1 MDSNQRRRKPTDL
14 QSAPFS
20 HSGTPP
26 QRICNYGDVALPCQH
41 LPRIKRAVF
50 VPAAA
55 IFFDS
60 CGKSLIF
67 LVIETAKQC
76 RKFSPATHEFAAA
89 PAPRKQVQFTAGA
102 ARREARPLATP
113 PQTVALRVWRRR
125 CRING
130 PAQTLIRA
138 WKRRDRPG
146 ICRCWRGL
154 ARHQRG
160 PGPITPGRRRSGSSD
175 SPSHTSR
182 EAFTRQVRR
191 PLSPQS
197 GGHQARRRLVVA
209 SC

>member
-55 IFFDS
+55 IFFDP

-67 LVIETAKQC
+67 LGIETTKQS
-76 RKFSPATHEFAAA
+76 RKFSSITHKFAAA
-89 PAPRKQVQFTAGA
+89 LAPEASPGHPGA
-102 ARREARPLATP
+102 ARREAQFLATP

-130 PAQTLIRA
+130 PAAGTDRA
-138 WKRRDRPG
+138 WKHRDRPNM
-146 ICRCWRGL
+146 CCLHGL
-154 ARHQRG
+154 ACHQRG
-160 PGPITPGRRRSGSSD
+160 PGHITHGHRRSGSSD
-175 SPSHTSR
+175 SPSHPAGKPS
-182 EAFTRQVRR
+182 FGRR
-191 PLSPQS
+191 AGL
-197 GGHQARRRLVVA
+197 
-209 SC
+209 